1 MVAQLQ
7 KKTQK
12 QTNKELR
19 PRVNSSHSA
28 LSRKG
33 SNHLSIKQINQNR
46 QLNTDSHE
54 NLTSS

>member
-1 MVAQLQ
+1 MVTQLQ

-54 NLTSS
+54 N